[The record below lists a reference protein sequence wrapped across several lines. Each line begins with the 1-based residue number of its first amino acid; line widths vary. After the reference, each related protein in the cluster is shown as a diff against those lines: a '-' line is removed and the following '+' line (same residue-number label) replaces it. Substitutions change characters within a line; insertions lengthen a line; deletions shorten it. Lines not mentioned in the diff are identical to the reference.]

1 MTTKKPNFIV
11 KFDNSNPTEEERA
24 KAICDLILCLMKLSA
39 KQEAKKFKTKNEQ
52 KEYEQNFSNFASKA
66 LCDNNFDDK
75 KQ

>member
-11 KFDNSNPTEEERA
+11 KLDNSNPTEEERA

-39 KQEAKKFKTKNEQ
+39 KQEARKFKTKKEQ
-52 KEYEQNFSNFASKA
+52 KEYEQNFSDFVSKS
-66 LCDNNFDDK
+66 LYNNNFDDK

>member
-39 KQEAKKFKTKNEQ
+39 KQEAKKFKTKKGQ
-52 KEYEQNFSNFASKA
+52 QIYTKNFIDFSSKA
-66 LCDNNFDDK
+66 LQDIG
-75 KQ
+75 KQLK

>member
-1 MTTKKPNFIV
+1 MTTKKLNFIV

-39 KQEAKKFKTKNEQ
+39 KQEAKKFKTKKEQ
-52 KEYEQNFSNFASKA
+52 KEYEQNFSDFVSKS
-66 LCDNNFDDK
+66 LYNNNFDDK

>member
-1 MTTKKPNFIV
+1 MTTKKPIFII

-39 KQEAKKFKTKNEQ
+39 KQEAKKFKTKKEQ
-52 KEYEQNFSNFASKA
+52 KEYEQNFSNFVSKA
-66 LCDNNFDDK
+66 LCDTSFDDK

>member
-1 MTTKKPNFIV
+1 MTTKKPIFII
-11 KFDNSNPTEEERA
+11 KFDNSNLTEEERA

-39 KQEAKKFKTKNEQ
+39 KQEAKKFKTKKEQ

-66 LCDNNFDDK
+66 LCDTSFDDK

>member
-39 KQEAKKFKTKNEQ
+39 KC
-52 KEYEQNFSNFASKA
+52 KETHDLIIVYG
-66 LCDNNFDDK
+66 
-75 KQ
+75 

>member
-24 KAICDLILCLMKLSA
+24 KAICDLILCLMKLST
-39 KQEAKKFKTKNEQ
+39 KQEAKKFKTKKEQ
-52 KEYEQNFSNFASKA
+52 KEYEQNFSDFASKA
-66 LCDNNFDDK
+66 LCGNNFDDK

>member
-24 KAICDLILCLMKLSA
+24 KAIFDLILCLMKLSA
-39 KQEAKKFKTKNEQ
+39 KQEAKKFKTKKEQ

-66 LCDNNFDDK
+66 LYNNSFDDK

>member
-11 KFDNSNPTEEERA
+11 KLDNSNLTEEERA

-39 KQEAKKFKTKNEQ
+39 KQEARKFKTKKEQ
-52 KEYEQNFSNFASKA
+52 KEYEQNFSDFVSKS
-66 LCDNNFDDK
+66 LYNNNFDDK

>member
-39 KQEAKKFKTKNEQ
+39 KQEAKKFKTKKEQ
-52 KEYEQNFSNFASKA
+52 QIYTKNFIDFSSKA
-66 LCDNNFDDK
+66 LQDIG
-75 KQ
+75 KQLK